1 MRRVTLLS
9 LASFI
14 APFALG
20 AQQPTAPPPQAAI
33 PTVPHDSVRGA
44 IRAVNVRAR
53 TLEVTTGVGFALRV
67 VRLQVPASVPITDK
81 KGGGREGR
89 GGQGETIKLA
99 ALKPGDVIRASFGGR
114 PTGFVAYTIER
125 VGRMDTGVER
135 VP

>member
-1 MRRVTLLS
+1 MHRVTLLS

-14 APFALG
+14 LPLALA
-20 AQQPTAPPPQAAI
+20 AQQP

-53 TLEVTTGVGFALRV
+53 TLDVTTGVGYALRV
-67 VRLQVPASVPITDK
+67 VRLQVPASVPITNRD
-81 KGGGREGR
+81 
-89 GGQGETIKLA
+89 GGQGAPIKLA
-99 ALKPGDVIRASFGGR
+99 ELKPGDVIRASFGGR

-125 VGRMDTGVER
+125 VGRMDAGVGR